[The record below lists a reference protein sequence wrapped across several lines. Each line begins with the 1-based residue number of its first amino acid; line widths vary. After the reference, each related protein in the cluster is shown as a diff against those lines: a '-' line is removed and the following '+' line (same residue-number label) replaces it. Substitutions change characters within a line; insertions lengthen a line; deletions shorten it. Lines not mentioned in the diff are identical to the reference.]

1 MTHLLIVGG
10 EKFTFETMR
19 FALSRTTGA
28 TLFGV
33 VPNGTT
39 DIATAIAES
48 RAEVIV
54 VDGLGDA
61 SAAVGAL
68 EEIRA
73 AAPDALLL
81 IVVPERTESV
91 EAGAAAH
98 DAVVCVWPG
107 VVGATRERLPS
118 LSSSPPF
125 GEHDDAS
132 RGSRPHSPLTSR
144 ELETLGWVVQG
155 HTNAW
160 IARKLWVTEQ
170 TVKFHLSNIYR
181 KLGVANRTE
190 ASHYALVHDL
200 FENVEVQDARPGRFD
215 GVAQSMHR

>member
-33 VPNGTT
+33 VPNGA
-39 DIATAIAES
+39 DIAAAIQES

-61 SAAVGAL
+61 SAAIGAL
-68 EEIRA
+68 GEIRA

-81 IVVPERTESV
+81 IVVPERNDAV
-91 EAGAAAH
+91 GAGAADH
-98 DAVVCVWPG
+98 DAVVCVWPAA
-107 VVGATRERLPS
+107 VEPTRERVRS
-118 LSSSPPF
+118 LSPAPPVAED
-125 GEHDDAS
+125 GDTAH
-132 RGSRPHSPLTSR
+132 GSRTHSPLTSR

-190 ASHYALVHDL
+190 ASHYAVVHDL
-200 FENVEVQDARPGRFD
+200 FEQDDVHDGRHARLDAVRH
-215 GVAQSMHR
+215 STHR